1 MLGPC
6 VSVNT
11 RLPWFFVPCVLA
23 VVVKQCACVH
33 TAGNCGNSGR
43 LSKVEANLL
52 KRYITTLQLFDKPE
66 VQQRALDFVLHS
78 EQRNHGVCGIK

>member
-1 MLGPC
+1 MALM
-6 VSVNT
+6 VE
-11 RLPWFFVPCVLA
+11 
-23 VVVKQCACVH
+23 QCACVH

-78 EQRNHGVCGIK
+78 KQRSHVVCGTK